1 MDRIVTLKGKESGMK
16 PAIRIAV
23 ALNCFLAAGVWL
35 CAQTPASGN
44 ANQSNQKKQ
53 NSSQAPAAAP
63 AQPNANAFPED
74 ESSVPVLPSGNTPEL
89 PPGSFDGSVNGRAVL
104 PAGDIDPVQ
113 SPDDSPATA
122 SGAGP
127 DSSSSSSSSS
137 SLSGMDN
144 LIPGPDD
151 EEPAKQG
158 RHQQDQ
164 IAPEH
169 QESASED
176 ENVGKYYLD
185 NKDWRAALSR
195 YQSAMVLDPQNPDVY
210 WGLAEADRH
219 LGNYA
224 DARTNYLKVME
235 YDPDSKHA
243 KEAKKTLT
251 EPELANA
258 KPSPAKSSQ

>member
-1 MDRIVTLKGKESGMK
+1 MK
-16 PAIRIAV
+16 PAFRV
-23 ALNCFLAAGVWL
+23 ALALSCLLAAGVWL
-35 CAQTPASGN
+35 NAQAPADGANN
-44 ANQSNQKKQ
+44 ANQKKQ
-53 NSSQAPAAAP
+53 TSSQAPAAAP

-74 ESSVPVLPSGNTPEL
+74 ESSVPVLPSRNTPDL
-89 PPGSFDGSVNGRAVL
+89 PPGSFDGSIDGRAVL
-104 PAGDIDPVQ
+104 PAGDVDPVE

-127 DSSSSSSSSS
+127 DSNSSSSSSSSS

-158 RHQQDQ
+158 KRGQDE
-164 IAPEH
+164 IVPEH
-169 QESASED
+169 HESAAED

-185 NKDWRAALSR
+185 NKDWHAALSR
-195 YQSAMVLDPQNPDVY
+195 YQSAMVLDPENPDVY
-210 WGLAEADRH
+210 WGLAESDRH
-219 LGNYA
+219 LGDYA
-224 DARTNYLKVME
+224 DARTYYLKVME

-243 KEAKKTLT
+243 KEAKKALS

-258 KPSPAKSSQ
+258 KPASQGKPSQ